1 MNNLYTKDTLKH
13 YLHNP
18 LGILGMF
25 ITLCY
30 LIAGIVFSIGLGQ
43 LQGDSE
49 RLPFIYFIIGFPLVI
64 LIAFLFL
71 VICHHE
77 KLYSPQDFSDEANFV
92 KLTGKETTEKLR
104 EEAVEIISNG
114 NKGPKETKN
123 VTEKVHALMP
133 IVENVEKLA
142 VKKIESIYGIQFQR
156 EVQYVLNRH
165 RYIFDAFAQKDEIFY
180 IFECKYVR
188 NAISRERLRSVLEQM
203 LRYKQMFKD
212 QGIATKFIVAF
223 VLDEFTEKRQHE
235 IIDFYS
241 SVVPEMTV
249 YVFDFK
255 KLKVEFSTES

>member
-1 MNNLYTKDTLKH
+1 MKDLYTKDTLKH

-30 LIAGIVFSIGLGQ
+30 LIAGIVFSVGLGQ
-43 LQGDSE
+43 LKGDSE
-49 RLPFIYFIIGFPLVI
+49 RLPFIYFIIGFPLII
-64 LIAFLFL
+64 LIAFIYL

-92 KLTGKETTEKLR
+92 KLTGKEITEKLR

-114 NKGPKETKN
+114 NNAHRETKN
-123 VTEKVHALMP
+123 VTENVHTLMP

-142 VKKIESIYGIQFQR
+142 VKKMEGIYGIQFQR

-165 RYIFDAFAQKDEIFY
+165 RYIFDALAQKDGIFY

-188 NAISRERLRSVLEQM
+188 STVSRDRLRSVLVQM

-212 QGIATKFIVAF
+212 QGIVTKFIVAF
-223 VLDEFTEKRQHE
+223 VLDEFTEKRQQE
-235 IIDFYS
+235 IMDFYS
-241 SVVPEMTV
+241 SVAPEITV
-249 YVFDFK
+249 YVFDFN

>member
-1 MNNLYTKDTLKH
+1 MNNLYNKDTLKH

-30 LIAGIVFSIGLGQ
+30 LIAGIVFSIGLDK

-49 RLPFIYFIIGFPLVI
+49 RLPFVYFIIGFPLII
-64 LIAFLFL
+64 LGAFLFL

-92 KLTGKETTEKLR
+92 KLTGIESTEKLR
-104 EEAVEIISNG
+104 EAAVEIISNG
-114 NKGPKETKN
+114 NSAHQETKN

-133 IVENVEKLA
+133 IVESVEKLA
-142 VKKIESIYGIQFQR
+142 VKKIESIYGFQFQR
-156 EVQYVLNRH
+156 EVQYILNRQ
-165 RYIFDAFAQKDEIFY
+165 RYIFDAFAQKDGIFY

-188 NAISRERLRSVLEQM
+188 NSLSRDRLRMVLEQI
-203 LRYKQMFKD
+203 LRYKQMFND
-212 QGIATKFIVAF
+212 QGIIAKFIVAF
-223 VLDEFTEKRQHE
+223 ILDEFTEKRQKE
-235 IIDFYS
+235 IVDFYS

-249 YVFDFK
+249 FVFDFN

>member
-92 KLTGKETTEKLR
+92 KLTGKESTEKLR
-104 EEAVEIISNG
+104 KEAVEIISHG
-114 NKGPKETKN
+114 NNVLRETKN

-133 IVENVEKLA
+133 IVENVEKL
-142 VKKIESIYGIQFQR
+142 EHPHTQQQQNRCFCYCQR
-156 EVQYVLNRH
+156 
-165 RYIFDAFAQKDEIFY
+165 
-180 IFECKYVR
+180 
-188 NAISRERLRSVLEQM
+188 
-203 LRYKQMFKD
+203 
-212 QGIATKFIVAF
+212 
-223 VLDEFTEKRQHE
+223 
-235 IIDFYS
+235 
-241 SVVPEMTV
+241 
-249 YVFDFK
+249 
-255 KLKVEFSTES
+255 

>member
-92 KLTGKETTEKLR
+92 K
-104 EEAVEIISNG
+104 
-114 NKGPKETKN
+114 
-123 VTEKVHALMP
+123 
-133 IVENVEKLA
+133 
-142 VKKIESIYGIQFQR
+142 
-156 EVQYVLNRH
+156 
-165 RYIFDAFAQKDEIFY
+165 
-180 IFECKYVR
+180 
-188 NAISRERLRSVLEQM
+188 
-203 LRYKQMFKD
+203 
-212 QGIATKFIVAF
+212 
-223 VLDEFTEKRQHE
+223 
-235 IIDFYS
+235 
-241 SVVPEMTV
+241 
-249 YVFDFK
+249 
-255 KLKVEFSTES
+255 